1 MSDRKAFN
9 SRLRQAPKKRARK
22 KPLPLSEVKK
32 RFNIVTAAM
41 LGEPEQKKHRK

>member
-9 SRLRQAPKKRARK
+9 STLRPASKKKEKK

-32 RFNIVTAAM
+32 RFNIVTASM
-41 LGEPEQKKHRK
+41 LGEAGPKKRKK